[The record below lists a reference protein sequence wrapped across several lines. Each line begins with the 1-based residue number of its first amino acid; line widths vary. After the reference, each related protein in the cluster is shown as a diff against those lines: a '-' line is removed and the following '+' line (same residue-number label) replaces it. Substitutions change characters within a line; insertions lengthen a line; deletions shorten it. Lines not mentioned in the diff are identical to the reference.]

1 MSRRDLKI
9 REFVA
14 QNKIKVTY
22 VPTTE
27 NQADLMTK
35 HLRSDVFWRHAY
47 TVLGKRVDASN
58 TIDIHHDRFGH
69 KKLVDTMWQMS
80 TPKKKADM
88 PKTRQVFVGR
98 TLSKSRGLAYVAAP
112 RAFYGLV
119 DAVYGALESVP
130 CLWIAGIGTDLASAR
145 PP

>member
-1 MSRRDLKI
+1 MPSRHHSRHVSRRDLKI

-14 QNKIKVTY
+14 QNRIKVTY

-58 TIDIHHDRFGH
+58 TIDICGRVALRARAWLCVVLTAQAHAH
-69 KKLVDTMWQMS
+69 
-80 TPKKKADM
+80 
-88 PKTRQVFVGR
+88 TR
-98 TLSKSRGLAYVAAP
+98 Y
-112 RAFYGLV
+112 
-119 DAVYGALESVP
+119 
-130 CLWIAGIGTDLASAR
+130 
-145 PP
+145 